1 MDKNKVPKNI
11 QQYTKLIDRKI
22 ADIIINT
29 HYKTYRDY
37 CIGDIVSIYDVPHKI
52 HRIES
57 TYFSSIEPDGDLVHW
72 GWDEVEDIPINEF
85 WAKQFNFTI
94 IDTSEHILDY
104 EGIVYI
110 KSVNCLAY
118 VFQGEYTTVT
128 VANFANVHPTPIKTD
143 GSSMKMIVGTNQDNQ
158 WEVTEEG
165 NYKIIVDINTMRVTF
180 IKK

>member
-1 MDKNKVPKNI
+1 MVKLMDKNKIPENI
-11 QQYTKLIDRKI
+11 QQYTKSINRKI

-37 CIGDIVSIYDVPHKI
+37 CIGDIVSIYNVPHKI

-57 TYFSSIEPDGDLVHW
+57 SYFSSIEPDGDLVHW
-72 GWDEVEDIPINEF
+72 GWDKVEDIPINDF

-110 KSVNCLAY
+110 KNMSCLAY
-118 VFQGEYTTVT
+118 VFQGEHASYKAKNIVVQYFDKCTDLTCFLHRFYTLF
-128 VANFANVHPTPIKTD
+128 NFYPH
-143 GSSMKMIVGTNQDNQ
+143 
-158 WEVTEEG
+158 
-165 NYKIIVDINTMRVTF
+165 INLPE
-180 IKK
+180 

>member
-37 CIGDIVSIYDVPHKI
+37 CIGDIVSIYNVPHKI

-57 TYFSSIEPDGDLVHW
+57 SYFSSIEPDGDLVHW

-94 IDTSEHILDY
+94 IDTSENILEY

-118 VFQGEYTTVT
+118 VFQGEYTSYKAKNTVVQYFNKCT
-128 VANFANVHPTPIKTD
+128 DLTYFLHTFYKLFNFYPHIDLP
-143 GSSMKMIVGTNQDNQ
+143 
-158 WEVTEEG
+158 E
-165 NYKIIVDINTMRVTF
+165 
-180 IKK
+180 